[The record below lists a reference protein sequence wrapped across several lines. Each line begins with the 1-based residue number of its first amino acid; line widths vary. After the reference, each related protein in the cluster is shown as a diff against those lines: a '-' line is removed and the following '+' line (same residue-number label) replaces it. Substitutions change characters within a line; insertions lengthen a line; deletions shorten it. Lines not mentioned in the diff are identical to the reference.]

1 MGRAR
6 ATAAVCVVG
15 LGLLGASCT
24 GDGGEQVLRTDGDT
38 APVAFEAAVRETF
51 SGTGRYT
58 FTMDDE
64 DAADV
69 TRTGEFSGDD
79 IIGTE
84 TWEDEDPTT
93 TLIADGVAYE
103 KIGPATEE
111 YWDVDASSLAGK
123 SWIRMTPTPEGIAE
137 MDLPDDVDPEVAA
150 AMMTMDSM
158 AGSDATAPQI
168 LSRLDRMLS
177 RARDVRT
184 DGSAKIGDRS
194 FDRYR
199 ISLGGDQLFELYG
212 VDPMTGMLSTMFM
225 FGEGSLPE
233 DVKSRVA
240 ELVDYLHDHTTL
252 ELTVLAA
259 GDEVGRVE
267 IRFTNTVD
275 EAYEDC
281 MFLDVESASTGTMTY
296 EFTDLGAPIS
306 IVAPDPATV
315 IAFGELEDDAM
326 SYDEGFDVESDGE
339 PTIGTS
345 GGQWT
350 RDDLEEWVI
359 DDADRLG
366 IDPVSVPA
374 LPQDQLVALYE
385 RSLALDGPMLETE
398 WQGQMSRSSIVSSV
412 IAGADRIDLDPA
424 VVPSMSDAD
433 LVAAYDRIAELRYG
447 NEDEGMV
454 SDDLFEGCP
463 G

>member
-6 ATAAVCVVG
+6 ATAAVCAVG

-69 TRTGEFSGDD
+69 TRTGEFSGDR

-93 TLIADGVAYE
+93 TLIVDDIAYE
-103 KIGPATEE
+103 KVGPSTEE
-111 YWDVDASSLAGK
+111 YWDVDASSLEGK
-123 SWIRMTPTPEGIAE
+123 SWIRMTPTPEEIAE
-137 MDLPDDVDPEVAA
+137 MDLPDGADPDVVV
-150 AMMTMDSM
+150 AMMTVDSA
-158 AGSDATAPQI
+158 AGVDATAPQI

-177 RARDVRT
+177 RAQDVRT

-199 ISLGGDQLFELYG
+199 ISLSGDQLFELYG
-212 VDPMTGMLSTMFM
+212 VDPMTGMLSSMLM
-225 FGEGSLPE
+225 FGGDSAPE
-233 DVKSRVA
+233 EVKRRA
-240 ELVDYLHDHTTL
+240 ETIVSYLHDHTAL
-252 ELTVLAA
+252 ELTVLAV
-259 GDEVGRVE
+259 GDQVGRVD
-267 IRFTNTVD
+267 IRFTSTVD
-275 EAYEDC
+275 EEYEDC
-281 MFLDVESASTGTMTY
+281 MFLDVESTGTATMSY

-306 IVAPDPATV
+306 IAAPDPATV
-315 IAFGELEDDAM
+315 ITIGELEDAAPFFEEEFDAD
-326 SYDEGFDVESDGE
+326 SGDERTIETSDGE
-339 PTIGTS
+339 
-345 GGQWT
+345 WT

-359 DDADRLG
+359 EEADRLA
-366 IDPVSVPA
+366 IDPVTVPA

-385 RSLALDGPMLETE
+385 RTLVLDGPILETE
-398 WQGQMSRSSIVSSV
+398 SQGQMPRRSIVSAV

-424 VVPSMSDAD
+424 VVPTLSDAD
-433 LVAAYDRIAELRYG
+433 LVAAYDRISELRYG
-447 NEDEGMV
+447 SEDGGMI